1 MKKIIIT
8 SVFVIT
14 IIKIIFLT
22 KQYFLLKSYEDIV
35 VTNKKEVNILKTY
48 ILNSSDI
55 KHQIFTRQEK
65 NYFIIDRKDFS
76 KYFPIFYKN
85 GFKVAFLFPNSQC
98 FLLSTHEYISNELL
112 FCKNR
117 INIEYYEIKNNESK
131 IISEFQ
137 TEAGFWYYLTY
148 RYL

>member
-1 MKKIIIT
+1 MKKIIII
-8 SVFVIT
+8 SVFVIS
-14 IIKIIFLT
+14 IIKIALLT
-22 KQYFLLKSYEDIV
+22 KQCFLLKSYENIV
-35 VTNKKEVNILKTY
+35 VTNKKEVDILKTY

-55 KHQIFTRQEK
+55 KHQNFTRQE
-65 NYFIIDRKDFS
+65 NYSTIDRKDFS

-98 FLLSTHEYISNELL
+98 FILSTHEYISHELL

-131 IISEFQ
+131 IVSEFQ